1 MTVADFSVYLERG
14 KRGRLY
20 SEVGNEKI
28 RAKRTVTK
36 LEL

>member
-1 MTVADFSVYLERG
+1 MTVVDFSV
-14 KRGRLY
+14 RGRLY
-20 SEVGNEKI
+20 SEVGIEKI